1 MFRDRER
8 LLRQA
13 YPVDTDGAVKG
24 GRGSARVV
32 RETVVFDDEAGTGP
46 VEIEREISDPGPSE
60 DCYTRYLNQVSM
72 DPYFLADNRR
82 IYSDHFTP
90 ASSHGVTHYDY
101 ELVNVRRYGVAE
113 RDRSSLANELEDAL
127 QRTGS
132 WLRQQVIS
140 GTAQGSQGVDAIYL
154 DVLSRLVGT
163 ASTHIVNEEASLS
176 DVAKRLGELDARSK
190 QFSEFGLVPYVRA
203 EPFITLL
210 NEGDPSRAS
219 IIEGVLTPY
228 LDGQRA
234 RLDSLQATESLIRT
248 FVETVNSFLVNKRMT
263 YSLRN
268 GLRISNTDDG
278 SALAPEQLSSGE
290 RQLLLLLCHAMLSGA
305 ESALFIIDEP
315 EISLNVKWQRK
326 LISALLSCVQFSNVQ
341 FILATHSVEI
351 ITGHR
356 QFLARLNSRRSS
368 PNA

>member
-1 MFRDRER
+1 
-8 LLRQA
+8 
-13 YPVDTDGAVKG
+13 
-24 GRGSARVV
+24 
-32 RETVVFDDEAGTGP
+32 
-46 VEIEREISDPGPSE
+46 
-60 DCYTRYLNQVSM
+60 
-72 DPYFLADNRR
+72 
-82 IYSDHFTP
+82 
-90 ASSHGVTHYDY
+90 
-101 ELVNVRRYGVAE
+101 
-113 RDRSSLANELEDAL
+113 
-127 QRTGS
+127 
-132 WLRQQVIS
+132 VIS